1 MSTNIMDTVEANLA
15 APMEKLMEDLRLVVE
30 NAEEL
35 LLATANQS
43 GESAESAR
51 TRIQETMKAAKR
63 HLQSAEKVV
72 VRQTRHAVKATDE
85 YVHDNPWKMIGLSA
99 CAGVIIGML
108 VAKR

>member
-1 MSTNIMDTVEANLA
+1 MDTVEANLA

-51 TRIQETMKAAKR
+51 ARIQETMNEAKK
-63 HLQSAEKVV
+63 HLLSAEKVV
-72 VRQTRHAVKATDE
+72 MHQTRHAIKATDQ
-85 YVHDNPWKMIGLSA
+85 YVHENPWKMIGLAA
-99 CAGVIIGML
+99 CAGAIIGML